1 LLPKVAQM
9 METSWKI
16 KIDISI
22 IIFQERRNGLLT
34 GQLEKKFA
42 FHFDLEAHFFPRSHP
57 PCVDFYFVVVVVA
70 SAVS

>member
-1 LLPKVAQM
+1 M

-34 GQLEKKFA
+34 GQLEKKVLLA
-42 FHFDLEAHFFPRSHP
+42 FLFGSSFFSS
-57 PCVDFYFVVVVVA
+57 FT
-70 SAVS
+70 SAF